1 VAAGC
6 YATTVAVGQ
15 SQPLFLGE
23 QPQIRIGPSFHI
35 RAEPPS
41 AKIPDLGSS
50 VVLHRSGDG
59 AIVARRI
66 LTDPADNV
74 YFAYE
79 LAVAPQ
85 GQPDTFLVSFRPID
99 PREGGTDPDS
109 GTKQGPAAFPPE
121 RMIHLG
127 ETVAIPLGVV
137 PGSGITL
144 IDEIVVDRAPLRV
157 EEFLFAMRDRMS
169 LLLAKAPLI
178 LELRNRGIEP
188 TPPSNEGSG
197 PPPVPIVT
205 GVPRRFA
212 AADAEFKAS
221 LFLRIRMNG
230 GPEVELPSARGRLIW
245 FSLPGR
251 GRYILSL
258 VPRPELGFVKAGEAR
273 GGYLSVQIDGDSFV
287 LTSGTSIA
295 PAGAA
300 FFVYALH
307 DPEWEPASLSQ
318 RGKPQAGSVGLEEIV
333 SLRKEQ
339 PR

>member
-1 VAAGC
+1 M
-6 YATTVAVGQ
+6 
-15 SQPLFLGE
+15 
-23 QPQIRIGPSFHI
+23 
-35 RAEPPS
+35 
-41 AKIPDLGSS
+41 
-50 VVLHRSGDG
+50 LHRSGDG
-59 AIVARRI
+59 AVVARRI

-79 LAVAPQ
+79 IAVAS
-85 GQPDTFLVSFRPID
+85 GQPDTLLVSFRPID
-99 PREGGTDPDS
+99 PGERGADPGS
-109 GTKQGPAAFPPE
+109 GTKRGPTAFPPE

-137 PGSGITL
+137 PSSGIPL
-144 IDEIVVDRAPLRV
+144 IDEVVVDRTPLRG
-157 EEFLFAMRDRMS
+157 EELLFTMRDRMS
-169 LLLAKAPLI
+169 LLLAKSALTV
-178 LELRNRGIEP
+178 ELRKRGIEP

-197 PPPVPIVT
+197 PPPVLIVA
-205 GVPRRFA
+205 GVPRRIA

-251 GRYILSL
+251 GRYVLSL

-273 GGYLSVQIDGDSFV
+273 GGYLSLQIDGDSFV
-287 LTSGTSIA
+287 LVSGTSIA

-307 DPEWEPASLSQ
+307 DSEWEPASLSQ

>member
-1 VAAGC
+1 MAAAWC
-6 YATTVAVGQ
+6 ATTVAAGQ
-15 SQPLFLGE
+15 SQPLFLRE
-23 QPQIRIGPSFHI
+23 QPRIRIGPSFHI

-59 AIVARRI
+59 AIGARRI

-79 LAVAPQ
+79 LAVTPQ
-85 GQPDTFLVSFRPID
+85 GQPDTFLVSFHPMD
-99 PREGGTDPDS
+99 LGDGGTDPGA
-109 GTKQGPAAFPPE
+109 GTKRGPAAFPPE
-121 RMIHLG
+121 RIIHLG
-127 ETVAIPLGVV
+127 ETVAIPLGVA

-144 IDEIVVDRAPLRV
+144 IDEVVVDRTPLRV
-157 EEFLFAMRDRMS
+157 EQLLFMRDRMP
-169 LLLAKAPLI
+169 LLLANLSLT
-178 LELRNRGIEP
+178 LELRRRGIEP
-188 TPPSNEGSG
+188 TPPGRQGSG
-197 PPPVPIVT
+197 PPPVPVIT

-212 AADAEFKAS
+212 AADVEFKS
-221 LFLRIRMNG
+221 LFLRIRVNG
-230 GPEVELPSARGRLIW
+230 GPEVEVPSARGRLIW

-273 GGYLSVQIDGDSFV
+273 GGYLNLQMDGNSFV
-287 LTSGTSIA
+287 LMSGDSIA

-300 FFVYALH
+300 YFVYALH

-318 RGKPQAGSVGLEEIV
+318 KGKPEAGSVGLEEVV

-339 PR
+339 PK